1 MKYKRIAKPADLQ
14 GHTPSMAESLTY
26 MIEASGLSGGCLFDY
41 RHFVYD
47 TIDGCYPFS
56 LTTRIHASNQI
67 WLCKEVDI

>member
-1 MKYKRIAKPADLQ
+1 
-14 GHTPSMAESLTY
+14 MAESLTY